1 MKDGFRIC
9 DMDLHVMEPVSIW
22 RRLRDPYRSQTQV
35 LYGTHGHQEQSGVT
49 IVLGDLRFSPSN
61 DAIRRQSLRRFQ
73 SGDPADAH
81 LAQINTNLSPAL
93 LLEGLDWEGI
103 DVAAIVSTAL
113 FVMTSCDRLHPDYAL
128 ALCEV
133 FNDWCAEL
141 VENDRD
147 RFRFWA
153 WVPRQ
158 DGDLAAQEA
167 RRAVRELGA
176 DGVVMT
182 TGAVDGR
189 LLSDPS
195 FDPLY
200 GEVES
205 LNVPLGLH
213 LWGANPELA
222 DDVHRRYW
230 GQPNADLPLL
240 TLNGRFHG
248 MTSVAELVF
257 GGALERHPGLR
268 VSVMEA
274 GNAWLLDLMQRM
286 DEKWEMF
293 MPEAP
298 IRLRRPPSEY
308 VRRQCYV
315 TCEGDDHALKYLVDY
330 GLKDNITFSTDYPHH
345 DAPWPHA
352 ADNLL
357 HQEDLSEDVK
367 RKILWD
373 NPMRLFDWE
382 RQPAGAPA

>member
-1 MKDGFRIC
+1 VKDGFRIV

-22 RRLRDPYRSQTQV
+22 ERLREPYRSRTQV

-61 DAIRRQSLRRFQ
+61 ESIRRQSLRRFQ

-81 LAQINTNLSPAL
+81 LAAINASCSPAL
-93 LLEGLDWEGI
+93 LREGLDWEGI

-113 FVMTSCDRLHPDYAL
+113 FVMTSCDGLHPDYAL

-141 VENDRD
+141 VAADRE

-153 WVPRQ
+153 WLPRQ

-189 LLSDPS
+189 LLGDPC
-195 FDPLY
+195 FEPLWF
-200 GEVES
+200 EAES
-205 LNVPLGLH
+205 LNVPVGLH
-213 LWGANPELA
+213 LWGANPALA

-230 GQPNADLPLL
+230 GQPNADLALL
-240 TLNGRFHG
+240 TLNGRYHG
-248 MTSVAELVF
+248 MTSIAELVF

-268 VSVMEA
+268 ISVMEA
-274 GNAWLLDLMQRM
+274 GNAWLLDLLQRM

-293 MPEAP
+293 SPEAP
-298 IRLRRPPSEY
+298 VVLPRPPSDY

-315 TCEGDDHALKYLVDY
+315 TCEGDDHALRYLVDY
-330 GLKDNITFSTDYPHH
+330 GLEDNITFSTDYPHH

-352 ADNLL
+352 VDNLL
-357 HQEDLSEDVK
+357 HQASLADDVK
-367 RKILWD
+367 RKILWE
-373 NPMRLFDWE
+373 NPQRLFAWE
-382 RQPAGAPA
+382 RQPAGSPS